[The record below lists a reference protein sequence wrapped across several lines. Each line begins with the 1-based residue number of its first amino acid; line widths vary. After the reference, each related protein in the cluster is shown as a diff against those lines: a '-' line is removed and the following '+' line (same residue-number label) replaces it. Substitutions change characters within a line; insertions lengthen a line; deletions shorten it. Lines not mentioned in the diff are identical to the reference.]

1 MVVESA
7 VAVIGIGVDVVDL
20 TRAQRLMLRH
30 GARALER
37 FLLPAER
44 DYVTSKM
51 DPARHF
57 AVRIAAKEAVYKAL
71 QSLPGAEAV
80 SWQDIEVKRNERG
93 RPLIQLHGKARE
105 LVEALPGGRVHLSL
119 THTDHTAAA
128 SAVLEAESSI
138 GR

>member
-1 MVVESA
+1 MVVEPA
-7 VAVIGIGVDVVDL
+7 MAVIGIGVDVVDL
-20 TRAQRLMLRH
+20 TRAQRLMLRY

-44 DYVTSKM
+44 AYVTSKP

-80 SWQDIEVKRNERG
+80 SWQDIEVERNDRG
-93 RPLIQLHGKARE
+93 RPFIQLHGKAKA
-105 LVEALPGGRVHLSL
+105 LVDRLGGGRVHLSL

-138 GR
+138 GG